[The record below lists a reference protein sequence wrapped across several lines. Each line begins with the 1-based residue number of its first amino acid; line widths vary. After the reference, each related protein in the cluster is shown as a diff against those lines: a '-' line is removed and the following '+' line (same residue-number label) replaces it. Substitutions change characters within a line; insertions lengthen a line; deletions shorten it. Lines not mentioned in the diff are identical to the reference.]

1 LACQSK
7 SSGLESV
14 DVDVDD
20 AGGSTTAVGTMD
32 APRTARREPRAAVVG
47 AARRIDLF
55 PESATTT
62 RASIRRVTP
71 TRDAEADAPRRVTR
85 TGVAVTRAM
94 AGDESIGVFEW
105 SRRERKCR
113 DNWIMATCHRVDN
126 GEFPLAR
133 KKTPSKKRQ
142 SSSLCLSYY
151 TAGCLINSYPD
162 SVPAW
167 RVPSRSVL

>member
-1 LACQSK
+1 MACQSK
-7 SSGLESV
+7 SSGLESE

-113 DNWIMATCHRVDN
+113 DNWIMATCHRVD
-126 GEFPLAR
+126 EKRVSTRAEKDTVKKETVEQPL
-133 KKTPSKKRQ
+133 SII
-142 SSSLCLSYY
+142 LH
-151 TAGCLINSYPD
+151 
-162 SVPAW
+162 
-167 RVPSRSVL
+167 SRPLDQFIP

>member
-1 LACQSK
+1 MACQSK
-7 SSGLESV
+7 SSGLESE

-32 APRTARREPRAAVVG
+32 APRTARREPRTAVVG

-113 DNWIMATCHRVDN
+113 DNWIN
-126 GEFPLAR
+126 GDVSAR
-133 KKTPSKKRQ
+133 GP
-142 SSSLCLSYY
+142 
-151 TAGCLINSYPD
+151 
-162 SVPAW
+162 W
-167 RVPSRSVL
+167 RVSTRAEKDTVKKETVEQPLSIILHSRLLDQFIP